1 MCLVLWYLF
10 MATGRRDQGT
20 PILESTGPCLHFFIV
35 AGHGYYGTSPCRYLA
50 LAIARKKKRAIKKFL
65 MSADNAL
72 FVRLGL
78 TIELSPGTLLK
89 DSVRGTNFIYL
100 NSWKLGWKKMSLKAY
115 TITLLESVKLSDY
128 LTVTQKAFPW
138 LQ

>member
-1 MCLVLWYLF
+1 MVSVYGNRKKRSRYSNSRKYWAMLAFLHSSWPWLLWYLSLQVSRF
-10 MATGRRDQGT
+10 GN
-20 PILESTGPCLHFFIV
+20 S
-35 AGHGYYGTSPCRYLA
+35 S
-50 LAIARKKKRAIKKFL
+50 KKKRAIKKFL